1 MIANSVNVADG
12 VVRCLVESQVLFVLA
27 HLELELDVQFKNSR
41 GP

>member
-1 MIANSVNVADG
+1 MIANSLNVADG